1 MKKIMLMLFAVLLS
15 LSACAKEPKPEDALK
30 TFLDDYISLE
40 TMEFADYIKGDSP
53 LANGSVLGT
62 EDLTEELTQRI
73 LDIYKHYTY
82 EIGDVTISEDKT
94 TATVSVLLTNFDG
107 STLYADWMTTYITK
121 AMELA
126 FTNPDMT
133 QADFE
138 AVAIETFSD
147 ALDALVDGKEYS
159 VEVKMVKDEKVW
171 KLVGGDENYDLI
183 NAMSGGILDSLKNIN
198 TPE

>member
-107 STLYADWMTTYITK
+107 STLYSDWMTTYITK

-133 QADFE
+133 QAEFE
-138 AVAIETFSD
+138 AIAIETFSD
-147 ALDALVDGKEYS
+147 TLDALVDGKEYS

>member
-1 MKKIMLMLFAVLLS
+1 MKKIMLMLLVVLMS

-53 LANGSVLGT
+53 LSNGSVLGT
-62 EDLTEELTQRI
+62 EDLSEELTARI
-73 LDIYKHYTY
+73 MDIYKHYTY
-82 EIGDVTISEDKT
+82 TIGDVTISEDKT
-94 TATVSVLLTNFDG
+94 TATVKVLLTNFDG
-107 STLYADWMTTYITK
+107 STLYEDWMTTYITK

-133 QADFE
+133 QEDFE
-138 AVAIETFSD
+138 ALALETFSD
-147 ALDALVDGKEYS
+147 TLDALVDGKEYN

-171 KLVGGDENYDLI
+171 KLVGGEENYELI
-183 NAMSGGILDSLKNIN
+183 NAMSGGILDSIKNLN
-198 TPE
+198 TPD